1 MLDDQDDD
9 DDINDDDDDD
19 LQLPSLVPFASQRG
33 AVDSPAAA
41 VTPSAAA
48 DPPSPTLPPAAQTF
62 RSTQS
67 SPQPEL
73 ERHRTPPRG
82 DAEMEEVDSEE
93 SAEKAV
99 EDASGFQLPALRPH
113 KGNQSAT
120 SEDGDVIRTPSEDG
134 EESDDDTV
142 TRPVIEVPPGDTE
155 EYINNVLNNPGR
167 SIDVIL
173 GPDPPKEPSVIVPFG
188 GQAVPISGVARP
200 LEQPP
205 EELRGKARRE
215 VGDEIV
221 EYNIIMRNL
230 TSNPE
235 LQCEVFAGYIG
246 QATAHDEPFAPEIRV
261 VNKVDNPGKPPA
273 FEFVYSNEMLY
284 HEGVPDPE
292 LGTGCDCE
300 GPCDPNSTTCSCVKR
315 QELYFYGLSGLSG
328 FAYDEN
334 ERVKNTG
341 CAIWECSETCGCPP
355 ECLNRV
361 ISRGRKV
368 PVELFKTVSCS
379 NPDVKLMSRHT
390 RDGASKRRP
399 IFRAVSSSACTPAR

>member
-1 MLDDQDDD
+1 MDED
-9 DDINDDDDDD
+9 
-19 LQLPSLVPFASQRG
+19 
-33 AVDSPAAA
+33 
-41 VTPSAAA
+41 
-48 DPPSPTLPPAAQTF
+48 
-62 RSTQS
+62 
-67 SPQPEL
+67 E
-73 ERHRTPPRG
+73 
-82 DAEMEEVDSEE
+82 SEE
-93 SAEKAV
+93 SAEKAD

-113 KGNQSAT
+113 KGNLSST
-120 SEDGDVIRTPSEDG
+120 SEDGDVIRTPEDDG
-134 EESDDDTV
+134 EESEDDTV

-155 EYINNVLNNPGR
+155 DYITNVINNPGR

-173 GPDPPKEPSVIVPFG
+173 GPDPPKEPSVVVPFG
-188 GQAVPISGVARP
+188 GQAVPVSGVARR

-205 EELRGKARRE
+205 EGLRGKARRE
-215 VGDEIV
+215 VSDEII
-221 EYNIIMRNL
+221 EYNTVMRNL

-235 LQCEVFAGYIG
+235 LQCEVFSGYIG

-300 GPCDPNSTTCSCVKR
+300 GPCDPNSKTCSCVKR

-368 PVELFKTVSCS
+368 PVELFKTVSYR
-379 NPDVKLMSRHT
+379 RHFRQLT
-390 RDGASKRRP
+390 PGLQRMGSQGEDGH
-399 IFRAVSSSACTPAR
+399 PAWTVHWRVCG

>member
-1 MLDDQDDD
+1 MD
-9 DDINDDDDDD
+9 
-19 LQLPSLVPFASQRG
+19 
-33 AVDSPAAA
+33 
-41 VTPSAAA
+41 
-48 DPPSPTLPPAAQTF
+48 
-62 RSTQS
+62 
-67 SPQPEL
+67 EL
-73 ERHRTPPRG
+73 G
-82 DAEMEEVDSEE
+82 CEE
-93 SAEKAV
+93 SIDKAD

-113 KGNQSAT
+113 KGNPSST
-120 SEDGDVIRTPSEDG
+120 SEDGDVIRTPEDDG

-155 EYINNVLNNPGR
+155 EYISNVLNHPER
-167 SIDVIL
+167 SIEVIL
-173 GPDPPKEPSVIVPFG
+173 GPDPPKEPSVVVPFG
-188 GQAVPISGVARP
+188 GQAFPVSGVTRP

-215 VGDEIV
+215 VGDEIT
-221 EYNIIMRNL
+221 EYNLIMRNL

-261 VNKVDNPGKPPA
+261 VNKVDHPGKPPA

-315 QELYFYGLSGLSG
+315 QELYFYNLSGLSG

-368 PVELFKTVSCS
+368 PVELFKTVSCQS
-379 NPDVKLMSRHT
+379 
-390 RDGASKRRP
+390 
-399 IFRAVSSSACTPAR
+399 